1 MIGAL
6 NPWLIIAALL
16 AIAGSAVGGYFKGHH
31 DASQAWQLSVAED
44 ANAALKAQQ
53 KLQEQV
59 NAITVQSQKD
69 KSAIA
74 GRLAAALDELRNRPS
89 VRLSESSRSACNGS
103 TGAELAGPDAVFLTR
118 EAARADKLRADY
130 TACLAYVAKVTG
142 K

>member
-1 MIGAL
+1 MMGAL
-6 NPWLIIAALL
+6 NPWLIIVALL
-16 AIAGSAVGGYFKGHH
+16 AIAGSAAGGYFKGHH
-31 DASQAWQLSVAED
+31 DASQAWQLSVTED

-74 GRLAAALDELRNRPS
+74 GRLAAALDELRNRPL
-89 VRLSESSRSACNGS
+89 RLSESARAACDGVSGRELSA
-103 TGAELAGPDAVFLTR
+103 PDAGFLVR
-118 EAARADKLRADY
+118 EASRADRLRTDLD
-130 TACLAYVAKVTG
+130 ACQKWVKAVTG